1 MFEICISNSYE
12 SDFPIALK
20 NSINRLKKIASEN
33 ARTSKIFFLP
43 LSNCV
48 NTEIHAQL
56 PKNKLSLVDV
66 V

>member
-1 MFEICISNSYE
+1 MFEICISNAYE

-20 NSINRLKKIASEN
+20 NYQSSKKKIASEN

-48 NTEIHAQL
+48 NTEIHA
-56 PKNKLSLVDV
+56 
-66 V
+66 